1 MAKLIVQDLTGAQV
15 GEIDVSDAVFAG
27 PVKEHL
33 LWEVVRYQRAARR
46 AGTHSTKTRAEVHI
60 TGKKLHKQ
68 KGTGGARH
76 GSRRSN
82 IFRGGGQ
89 VFGPKPRNYAFHVNK
104 KVMASALRTVLSL
117 RAKDGNLV
125 VIRDLQLPE
134 IKTKSFGQA
143 LATLGL
149 PKVLVVDSGD
159 NVNVRLSTRNLA
171 QASFLDIRG
180 LNVYDI
186 LRFPK
191 LLISE
196 TSLRQ
201 VEARLSGAKSDAE
214 KEVA

>member
-1 MAKLIVQDLTGAQV
+1 MAKLIVKDLTGAQV
-15 GEIDVSDAVFAG
+15 GEIDVADAVFAV

-46 AGTHSTKTRAEVHI
+46 AGTHSTQTRAEVSI

-76 GSRRSN
+76 GSRRAN

-89 VFGPKPRNYAFHVNK
+89 VFGPKPRKYAFHVNK
-104 KVMASALRTVLSL
+104 KVMASALRTALTL

-125 VIRDLQLPE
+125 VIRDLQLEAP
-134 IKTKSFGQA
+134 KTKTIAQA
-143 LATLGL
+143 LSTLGAA
-149 PKVLVVDSGD
+149 KALVVDTGE
-159 NVNVRLSTRNLA
+159 NKNLRLSTRNLA
-171 QASFLDIRG
+171 DASFLDVRG

-196 TSLRQ
+196 TSLRK
-201 VEARLSGAKSDAE
+201 VEARLSGNKADAP